1 MTKKYIQFALL
12 LIIFSTNT
20 IFSQSNSNKMEQSGT
35 QKIGDRIQAILT
47 IDTENLPSN
56 FQEIIKHEQE
66 VVAKWKTEGILEHL
80 FLRESKNGA
89 VLIFK
94 DIDEEKVKELMLTLP
109 LYKLKKS
116 VEYFSLM
123 QQF

>member
-1 MTKKYIQFALL
+1 
-12 LIIFSTNT
+12 
-20 IFSQSNSNKMEQSGT
+20 MEQSGT